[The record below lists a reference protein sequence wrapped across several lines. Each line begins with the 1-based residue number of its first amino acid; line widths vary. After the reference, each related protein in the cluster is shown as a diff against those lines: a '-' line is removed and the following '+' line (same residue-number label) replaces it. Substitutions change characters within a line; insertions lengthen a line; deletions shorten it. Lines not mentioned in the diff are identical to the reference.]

1 MPQIRGITVV
11 NKKLRNTAT
20 GIGIGAVA
28 GIGAKL
34 AIGGVGV
41 ALMGT
46 RAGTGLGGMML
57 GGAVLGGL
65 TGAAITKNDKE

>member
-1 MPQIRGITVV
+1 MA

-20 GIGIGAVA
+20 GVGLGAVA
-28 GIGAKL
+28 GIGVKL

-46 RAGTGLGGMML
+46 GVGVGLKAMMV

-65 TGAAITKNDKE
+65 TEAAITKNDGE

>member
-1 MPQIRGITVV
+1 MA
-11 NKKLRNTAT
+11 NKKLRNAAK
-20 GIGIGAVA
+20 GA
-28 GIGAKL
+28 GIGAAVGIGTKL

-46 RAGTGLGGMML
+46 GLGVGLGAMMV

-65 TGAAITKNDKE
+65 AGAAATKNDGK